1 MRWKRPETARRAYI
15 RLLSERAGI
24 QESAAPEDRDSAL
37 YSELID
43 AGYLRGVP
51 FRDAAKGGMTT
62 GVTVTE
68 ITLKGHLFLQQLKS
82 EERRQSFLG
91 RLKKVGLLIGGY
103 LLGNFQPGANGL
115 GKSTASLE
123 AMTGLTRRCSRPL
136 PGVSF
141 RFQFARTFF
150 ISSPARCQAQRL
162 SLLSLDLMTLPRTFA
177 IVLIALSSFAR
188 AADDAAIL
196 DGPNYSF
203 SIRAPDGWH
212 MTSTRQLQAA
222 FYPADKTFEST
233 PVIMYVRS
241 TDKAQLHVNNIE
253 ELNKFDL
260 RGIQEHH
267 PNAESKKVGSA
278 RLSDGKEIPIYS
290 FSGGGYFE
298 RVAYAEQSKTITVF
312 VASAEKKDDLKSSEK
327 AFRELV
333 ASYLFISDN
342 VTTPNHP

>member
-68 ITLKGHLFLQQLKS
+68 ITLKGRLFLQQLKS

-91 RLKKVGLLIGGY
+91 RLK
-103 LLGNFQPGANGL
+103 N
-115 GKSTASLE
+115 
-123 AMTGLTRRCSRPL
+123 
-136 PGVSF
+136 
-141 RFQFARTFF
+141 
-150 ISSPARCQAQRL
+150 
-162 SLLSLDLMTLPRTFA
+162 
-177 IVLIALSSFAR
+177 
-188 AADDAAIL
+188 
-196 DGPNYSF
+196 
-203 SIRAPDGWH
+203 
-212 MTSTRQLQAA
+212 
-222 FYPADKTFEST
+222 PADKTFEST

>member
-24 QESAAPEDRDSAL
+24 QESAAPED
-37 YSELID
+37 
-43 AGYLRGVP
+43 
-51 FRDAAKGGMTT
+51 
-62 GVTVTE
+62 
-68 ITLKGHLFLQQLKS
+68 
-82 EERRQSFLG
+82 RRQSFLG

-115 GKSTASLE
+115 GKRTASLE

-136 PGVSF
+136 PGLLF

-203 SIRAPDGWH
+203 SIRAPEGWH

-290 FSGGGYFE
+290 FS
-298 RVAYAEQSKTITVF
+298 
-312 VASAEKKDDLKSSEK
+312 
-327 AFRELV
+327 
-333 ASYLFISDN
+333 
-342 VTTPNHP
+342 